1 MKSPVVRKTL
11 RIPAALAEQIE
22 RLAKSDHRAANN
34 WIVCTLQAAVTERTK
49 QRPAIKD

>member
-22 RLAKSDHRAANN
+22 RLAEKDNRAANN
-34 WIVCTLQAAVTERTK
+34 WIVCTLQAVASQRYQ